1 MRVEDQSMDCV
12 NDFCYL
18 GSMMTSSLDDLKR
31 RRGIAWSN
39 FWKLEH
45 IWQSQSVSPQS
56 SDRLLLWQWHLATP
70 DYDLLINSVATSA
83 YRIMTRVKRLDK
95 VRNTTVLA
103 SVFRQHLIH
112 TLQAWQQKFIGHLV
126 RSENS
131 TYALYQPLHG
141 NIRWGRARNNYILY
155 IRKRTECDRWTVT
168 AARVCLMWNLTEV
181 IICFAMT
188 S

>member
-1 MRVEDQSMDCV
+1 MISNEDVELHGPTS
-12 NDFCYL
+12 
-18 GSMMTSSLDDLKR
+18 GS
-31 RRGIAWSN
+31 SN
-39 FWKLEH
+39 ISGNH
-45 IWQSQSVSPQS
+45 RQSVSPQS

-141 NIRWGRARNNYILY
+141 NIRWGQARNNYILY
-155 IRKRTECDRWTVT
+155 IRQRTECDTDELWLQQEC
-168 AARVCLMWNLTEV
+168 A
-181 IICFAMT
+181 
-188 S
+188 